1 MEETRKNELKT
12 QLTEAMK
19 NENLANALTACTTL
33 AEAQRLLN
41 ENGVQITLE
50 EVAYIHSLGNAK
62 NTVSEELTE
71 DDLEDVAGGI
81 APVVIG
87 MGIFIGLTALGV
99 AIGWKAAGGCKKR

>member
-1 MEETRKNELKT
+1 MEETRKNELKA

-19 NENLANALTACTTL
+19 NEGLANALTTCTTL
-33 AEAQRLLN
+33 ADAQRLLN

-50 EVAYIHSLGNAK
+50 EVAHIHSLGNAK

-81 APVVIG
+81 HPIAIG
-87 MGIFIGLTALGV
+87 MGIFLGLTALGV
-99 AIGWKAAGGCKKR
+99 YIGWKAAGGCKKR